1 MKVSEYVQFDAIGL
15 AELIAQGQVSAD
27 EVLAV
32 AQQAI
37 ASVEPKVNALA
48 EHWHDEPLP
57 ACAEG
62 PLYGVPFLIKD
73 LAISMQGRAH
83 EFGSRLAQGTAST
96 ADSFLMQRFRRAG
109 LLTLGR
115 TTTPELA
122 ISTTTESRLCGPT
135 RNPWDLNRSAGGSSG
150 GSAAAVASAMV
161 PVAHATD
168 GGGSIRVPAAACGL
182 FGLKPGR
189 GLISMGPFMDEAWN
203 GLAVQGVLSRTVR
216 DSALLLDC
224 MAGAQAGDP
233 YPLAPAQSSY
243 LSALKQ
249 APGTLKIAVQWHPL
263 NGRRSNPLMV
273 EALQGL
279 VRTLESLGHHC
290 QQVDLDIGLSW
301 EAFVEMNARFW
312 GSNTAAWLD
321 ALSAET
327 CRPLNAQWLEPATLA
342 LHRYGKALSATEL
355 LAAMDQ
361 RNLVSRKLGGFF
373 QRFDLLL
380 SPTLSELPP
389 VIGDYNAGQEQVD
402 GLGWMHRVFNHSPFT
417 ALANICGTPS
427 MSVPLYQD
435 AASGLPL
442 GMQFTAG
449 AAGERLLLSL
459 AGQLEQTLPWSGRIP
474 PVWAASA

>member
-1 MKVSEYVQFDAIGL
+1 MKVSEYVQFDAVGL
-15 AELIAQGQVSAD
+15 AELIAQGHVSAD
-27 EVLAV
+27 EVQAA

-37 ASVEPKVNALA
+37 AIVEPKVNALA

-57 ACAEG
+57 TCAEG
-62 PLYGVPFLIKD
+62 PLHGVPFLIKD
-73 LAISMQGRAH
+73 LAISMRGRAH
-83 EFGSRLAQGTAST
+83 EFGSRLAQGTGST

-109 LLTLGR
+109 LVTLGR

-122 ISTTTESRLCGPT
+122 ISTTTESRLSGPT

-150 GSAAAVASAMV
+150 GSAAAVASGMV

-182 FGLKPGR
+182 FGLKPSR
-189 GLISMGPFMDEAWN
+189 GLISMGPFMDEAWS
-203 GLAVQGVLSRTVR
+203 GLAVQGVLSRSVR

-224 MAGAQAGDP
+224 MAGAEPGDP
-233 YPLAPAQSSY
+233 FQLAPAPGSY

-249 APGTLKIAVQWHPL
+249 APGALKIAVQWHPL
-263 NGRRSNPLMV
+263 NGQRSDPLMV

-279 VRTLESLGHHC
+279 VETLESLGHHC
-290 QQVDLDIGLSW
+290 EQVDLDIGLSW
-301 EAFVEMNARFW
+301 DAFVEMNARFW
-312 GSNTAAWLD
+312 ASNTAAWLD

-327 CRPLNAQWLEPATLA
+327 DRPLNSPWLEPATLA
-342 LHRYGKALSATEL
+342 LHRFGQALPARDL

-361 RNLVSRKLGGFF
+361 RNLVSRQTGAFF

-380 SPTLSELPP
+380 SPTLSQLPP
-389 VIGDYNAGQEQVD
+389 LIGTYNAGQEQLD

-427 MSVPLYQD
+427 MSLPLYQD
-435 AASGLPL
+435 RVSGLPL

-459 AGQLEQTLPWSGRIP
+459 AGQLEQALPWYGRIP
-474 PVWAASA
+474 PVWAAQG

>member
-1 MKVSEYVQFDAIGL
+1 MKVSDYVQLDAIGL
-15 AELIAQGQVSAD
+15 AELIAQGHVSAD
-27 EVLAV
+27 QVQAA

-37 ASVEPKVNALA
+37 ARVEPQVNALA

-57 ACAEG
+57 SPAGG

-83 EFGSRLAQGTAST
+83 EFGSRLAQGTGST
-96 ADSFLMQRFRRAG
+96 TDSFLMQRFRRAG

-115 TTTPELA
+115 TTIPELA
-122 ISTTTESRLCGPT
+122 ISTTTESHLCGPT
-135 RNPWDLNRSAGGSSG
+135 RNPWDRNRSAGGSSG
-150 GSAAAVASAMV
+150 GSAAAVASGMV

-203 GLAVQGVLSRTVR
+203 GLAVQGVLSRSVR

-224 MAGAQAGDP
+224 MAGAHAGDP
-233 YPLAPAQSSY
+233 FPSAPAQGGY
-243 LSALKQ
+243 LSALAQ
-249 APGTLKIAVQWHPL
+249 APGALKIAVQRHPL
-263 NGRRSNPLMV
+263 NGQRSDPLMV
-273 EALQGL
+273 EALEKL
-279 VRTLESLGHHC
+279 LRTLESLGHRC
-290 QQVDLDIGLSW
+290 EQVNLDIGLSW

-312 GSNTAAWLD
+312 ASNTAAWLD
-321 ALSAET
+321 GLSTET
-327 CRPLNAQWLEPATLA
+327 GRPLNGDWLEPATLA
-342 LHRYGKALSATEL
+342 LHRYGKVLSATDL

-361 RNLVSRKLGGFF
+361 RNLVSRRLGGFF

-380 SPTLSELPP
+380 SPTLSTLPP
-389 VIGDYNAGQEQVD
+389 VIGAYNAGQEQLD
-402 GLGWMHRVFNHSPFT
+402 GLGWMHRVFDHSPFT

-435 AASGLPL
+435 AASGLPI

-459 AGQLEQTLPWSGRIP
+459 AGQLEQALPWRGRTP
-474 PVWAASA
+474 PVWAARS

>member
-15 AELIAQGQVSAD
+15 AELIARRQVSAV
-27 EVLAV
+27 EVQAA

-37 ASVEPKVNALA
+37 ANVEPRLNALA
-48 EHWHDEPLP
+48 EHWQDEPLP
-57 ACAEG
+57 SAAEG

-83 EFGSRLAQGTAST
+83 EFGSRLAQGTGSS

-115 TTTPELA
+115 TTVPELA

-135 RNPWDLNRSAGGSSG
+135 RNPWDLNHSAGGSSG

-182 FGLKPGR
+182 FGLKPSR
-189 GLISMGPFMDEAWN
+189 GLISMGPFLDEAWN
-203 GLAVQGVLSRTVR
+203 GLAVQGVLSRSVR

-224 MAGAQAGDP
+224 MTGAEPGDP
-233 YPLAPAQSSY
+233 FQVAPAQGSY

-249 APGTLKIAVQWHPL
+249 APGPLKIAVQLHPL
-263 NGRRSNPLMV
+263 NGQRSDPLML

-279 VRTLESLGHHC
+279 VRTLEGLGHRC
-290 QQVDLDIGLSW
+290 EQVDLDIGLSW
-301 EAFVEMNARFW
+301 DAFVEMNARFW
-312 GSNTAAWLD
+312 ASNTAAWLD
-321 ALSAET
+321 ALSAQT
-327 CRPLNAQWLEPATLA
+327 GRPLDADWLEPATLA
-342 LHRYGKALSATEL
+342 LNRYGQALPATDL

-361 RNLVSRKLGGFF
+361 RNQVSRQLGGFF
-373 QRFDLLL
+373 KRFDLLL
-380 SPTLSELPP
+380 SPTLSQLPP
-389 VIGDYNAGQEQVD
+389 VIGAYNAGQEQLD

-417 ALANICGTPS
+417 ALANIGGTPS
-427 MSVPLYQD
+427 MSLPLYQD
-435 AASGLPL
+435 PASGLPV

-459 AGQLEQTLPWSGRIP
+459 AGQLEQALPWRGRTP
-474 PVWAASA
+474 PVWAAHS